1 MEEYKER
8 MVKEYTEL
16 RERYTKLHKMLI
28 KHDAGQLEFKI
39 NCPIGLLREQASI
52 MDRYLNILEM
62 RAIIERVEGI
72 V

>member
-16 RERYTKLHKMLI
+16 RERYTKLHRMLI
-28 KHDAGQLEFKI
+28 KHDAGKLEFTL
-39 NCPIGLLREQASI
+39 NCPIELLREQASI
-52 MDRYLNILEM
+52 MERYLNILEM
-62 RAIIERVEGI
+62 RAVIEGVERI

>member
-16 RERYTKLHKMLI
+16 RERYTKLHRMLI
-28 KHDAGQLEFKI
+28 KHDAGKLEFTL
-39 NCPIGLLREQASI
+39 NCPIGLLREQASV
-52 MDRYLNILEM
+52 MERYLNILET
-62 RAIIERVEGI
+62 RAIIEEVEGI

>member
-16 RERYTKLHKMLI
+16 RERYTKLHEMLI
-28 KHDAGQLEFKI
+28 KHDAGQLEFKL

-52 MDRYLNILEM
+52 MERYLNILEM
-62 RAIIERVEGI
+62 RAIIEKVEGI